1 MSKLRK
7 WWKTGAAVAA
17 TVIAL
22 QLAVSFLART
32 QRMHVYLVAHL
43 ERAFG
48 RPVQVQTFGAR
59 IFPNPQLFA
68 NGVTVGEDPAFGYEY
83 FLRAEHLSAGLRWTG
98 LLRGHFEFGTLSFS
112 RPSLILV
119 RNYQGQW
126 NLERW
131 LPPAKTASTQNSA
144 IYGPPSPAPPVNHLQ
159 RILFDEGRIN
169 FKIQRDKLPFAFTGV
184 FGSFEQVSPGRW
196 QLQLEAQPWRSGVL
210 LQSTGTIRVRGD
222 LAGTSARL
230 QPAQITVHWS
240 EGSLAD
246 VFRLLHGQDYGVR
259 GLFTLD
265 GTAKSDGV
273 AHDAS
278 GDWTYS
284 VQAHA
289 RQIHRWDL
297 TERADNPALNVSLN
311 GHWN

>member
-1 MSKLRK
+1 
-7 WWKTGAAVAA
+7 T
-17 TVIAL
+17 
-22 QLAVSFLART
+22 QLL
-32 QRMHVYLVAHL
+32 
-43 ERAFG
+43 
-48 RPVQVQTFGAR
+48 
-59 IFPNPQLFA
+59 A

-196 QLQLEAQPWRSGVL
+196 QLQLEAQPWR
-210 LQSTGTIRVRGD
+210 R
-222 LAGTSARL
+222 GTSAIHGDYSCARRFGGHFRSP
-230 QPAQITVHWS
+230 PA
-240 EGSLAD
+240 GA
-246 VFRLLHGQDYGVR
+246 
-259 GLFTLD
+259 
-265 GTAKSDGV
+265 
-273 AHDAS
+273 
-278 GDWTYS
+278 
-284 VQAHA
+284 
-289 RQIHRWDL
+289 
-297 TERADNPALNVSLN
+297 N
-311 GHWN
+311 